1 MKDVLV
7 PLPTRRA
14 TTRLAARVAPLL
26 RASDLL
32 VLSGPLGSGKT
43 FFTRALCRV
52 LGLPAS
58 VAVTS
63 PTFTLVHELETTPP
77 IAHADL
83 YRLDSPDAVRELG
96 LLAMRDDGFVVV
108 VEWGEPFVDA
118 LGGEALV
125 IDFAVDPHRQALLR
139 AVGTGATARWAG
151 PMVSLRLGGSSPN
164 FGFRTSES
172 V

>member
-1 MKDVLV
+1 
-7 PLPTRRA
+7 
-14 TTRLAARVAPLL
+14 LAARVATLL

-43 FFTRALCRV
+43 FFTRALCRA

-63 PTFTLVHELETTPP
+63 PTFTLVHELETVPP
-77 IAHADL
+77 LAHADL

-96 LLAMRDDGFVVV
+96 LLALRDDGFAVV
-108 VEWGEPFVDA
+108 VEWGEPFVDT

-125 IDFAVDPHRQALLR
+125 IDFAVDPQRRALLR
-139 AVGTGATARWAG
+139 GAGIGAAARWAE
-151 PMVSLRLGGSSPN
+151 PLASLRLGG
-164 FGFRTSES
+164 
-172 V
+172 